1 MNTRVIICGGR
12 DFCDKELC
20 FKALDKLLEEFD
32 NLEIVSGHAKGADA
46 FGEEYARIHFLKTAI
61 FKPDWKKYGRGA
73 GPIRNSEMLKY
84 AMEGIPVVIAFW
96 NGKSKGTQNMID
108 RARKANA
115 KVYIV
120 TY

>member
-1 MNTRVIICGGR
+1 MNTRIIICGSR

-20 FKALDKLLEEFD
+20 FKALDEILEEFY
-32 NLEIVSGHAKGADA
+32 NPEIVSGHAKGADT
-46 FGEEYARIHFLKTAI
+46 FGEEYAKTHSLKVTI

-73 GPIRNSEMLKY
+73 GPIRNGEMLKY
-84 AMEGIPVVIAFW
+84 AMEGTPVIIAFW
-96 NGKSKGTQNMID
+96 DGKSKGTKNMID
-108 RARKANA
+108 QARKVNA